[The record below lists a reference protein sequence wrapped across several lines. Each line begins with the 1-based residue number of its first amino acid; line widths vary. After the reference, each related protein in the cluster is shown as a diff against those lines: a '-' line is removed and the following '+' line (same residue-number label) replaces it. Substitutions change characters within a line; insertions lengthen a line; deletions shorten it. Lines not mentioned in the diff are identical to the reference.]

1 MPTNQSFIPL
11 VRLPGYDVLLV
22 QELIDA
28 DNASWNMD
36 KLEEN
41 FFFEPID
48 VASICTILIGRFS
61 EDEWAWEYEKS
72 GKFTV
77 RSDYK
82 LRAASRIQFEY
93 FCHRMLT
100 RHWFGRNRAGCIYH
114 QKYALCGGE
123 SSIVMSHAERF

>member
-41 FFFEPID
+41 FEPIMW
-48 VASICTILIGRFS
+48 CL
-61 EDEWAWEYEKS
+61 
-72 GKFTV
+72 
-77 RSDYK
+77 
-82 LRAASRIQFEY
+82 
-93 FCHRMLT
+93 
-100 RHWFGRNRAGCIYH
+100 
-114 QKYALCGGE
+114 YALFQLGNFLRTSGHGNMRKVE
-123 SSIVMSHAERF
+123 NLR